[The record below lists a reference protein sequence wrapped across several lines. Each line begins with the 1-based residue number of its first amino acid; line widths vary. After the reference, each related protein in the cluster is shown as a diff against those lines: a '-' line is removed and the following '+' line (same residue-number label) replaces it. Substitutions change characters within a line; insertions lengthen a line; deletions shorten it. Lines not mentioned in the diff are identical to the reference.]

1 MKILIVESDV
11 ISSSKLKLFFSK
23 YGDCDLATTGQQ
35 AIRMYIKYREAGQ
48 PYGFISLESNLTD
61 MKGKAVLEEIRKW
74 EAQQGITPDKQAKI
88 LAVTTREDI
97 GDLNAAIKA
106 TGESTVALLVK
117 PVNRNSLQ
125 EALDKLELKKLPPE
139 ELAKKAAAQKP
150 KPAPPRAAP
159 RAPAQKVAPH
169 VVAEV
174 TKKINAYINNAEQ
187 FKGVD
192 APKLLAELAFK
203 GGEETLMLLAQYST
217 SDKIPVEV
225 RLEIIRAAR
234 YLKSPHF
241 LVPLNRIINSEN
253 NIKTIQ
259 EAIVSVARYDTQRA
273 LNLLNQGL
281 KKFKN
286 PMLLNTIR
294 TEIDRIKRQKP
305 VLAIL
310 PRFLQ
315 SYKNPKNFRVTVDI
329 LKKIVTPV
337 ETPMFLNYLKSGNQV
352 LEDGTFEV
360 LCFSGDPAIKTAVFN
375 YFDDRVPKIAGFQEK
390 ECYDLYMMISY
401 LFVYFRK
408 NPALI
413 DEQLDELKE
422 LFASVQDIR
431 VKQIIITIL
440 SASRR
445 PKALDFIKGV
455 YNEEK
460 DLQEHIIEKLSGNQQ
475 AVDFLFE
482 KYHQG
487 KTLKEK
493 VIVSLLKSEQG
504 LQYFV
509 KNFFTFELEQ
519 QEVIIK
525 NIPFS
530 NKDYLV
536 EFIKEVYDSS
546 LYGLKFHLLKILK
559 ENYLFSFKHIL
570 FDEDHQRE
578 FMFMG
583 KEYLQTIIE
592 LFPLSTVKMFLH
604 KIAYEDLSNSKV
616 KKFLA
621 SIIAIGGAEPML
633 YFNDPKFIN
642 KLFTRVINANNIELN
657 TMFFSA
663 IEHIKILDLQSYRYL
678 LDATNTFIEVRGENI
693 NPKEKGPIS
702 RVKTQLREQ
711 LPDIRD
717 IENLKKD
724 IEGAFV
730 ERPVELP
737 KLDKILESNHIAVAL
752 RVHHVAAFLAQMF
765 KTPGVIDDNDRNLFF
780 VKYPMLSELIKFLS
794 KQGKITVPEN
804 WGVDK
809 GKKELLQH
817 FKDDLRVI
825 AAFKDKRKS
834 AFLKDQLLEML
845 PEFQVILDE
854 ELEESGGQLSE
865 NDFLVCDPV
874 KLKGIIEAKALKT
887 SRIFLYL
894 ESRADFAQFRSY
906 NPRVF
911 MAPFSGF
918 RIVRMLLKELY
929 LHK

>member
-1 MKILIVESDV
+1 MNILIVESDV
-11 ISSSKLKLFFSK
+11 ISSSKLKLFYTK
-23 YGDCDLATTGQQ
+23 YGDCFLAASGQE
-35 AIRMYIKYREAGQ
+35 AIRLFIKNSEAGQ
-48 PYGFISLESNLTD
+48 PFGFISLDSSLSD
-61 MKGKAVLEEIRKW
+61 LKGKSVLEEIRKW
-74 EAQQGITPDKQAKI
+74 ENQKGIETGKLSKI
-88 LAVTTREDI
+88 LAITSPEDI
-97 GDLNAAIKA
+97 DEMNTAIKT
-106 TGESTVALLVK
+106 TGESAAVLLVK
-117 PVNRNSLQ
+117 PYNRNSL
-125 EALDKLELKKLPPE
+125 EDALDRLNLKKLAPE
-139 ELAKKAAAQKP
+139 QLAKKTTASSPPKT
-150 KPAPPRAAP
+150 KPAATKASPKQADP
-159 RAPAQKVAPH
+159 QI
-169 VVAEV
+169 VAEV
-174 TKKINAYINNAEQ
+174 TKKITAFINNAGQ
-187 FKGVD
+187 FKGID
-192 APKLLAELAFK
+192 APKLLAELALK
-203 GGEETLMLLAQYST
+203 GGEEAHILLAQYSS
-217 SDKIPVEV
+217 SDRIPIEV
-225 RLEIIRAAR
+225 RLEVIRSAR

-259 EAIVSVARYDTQRA
+259 EAIISIARYDNQRA

-286 PMLLNTIR
+286 PILLNTIR
-294 TEIDRIKRQKP
+294 TEIDRIKKQKP

-315 SYKNPKNFRVTVDI
+315 SYKNVKNFRVTVDI
-329 LKKIVTPV
+329 LKKIVTPI

-360 LCFSGDPAIKTAVFN
+360 LCFSGDPAIKTAIFN
-375 YFDDRVPKIAGFQEK
+375 YFDDRAPKIPGFREK
-390 ECYDLYMMISY
+390 ECYDLYMMVSH
-401 LFVYFRK
+401 LFTYFRK
-408 NPALI
+408 NPAFI
-413 DEQLDELKE
+413 DEQLDELRE
-422 LFASVQDIR
+422 LFTSILDVR
-431 VKQIIITIL
+431 VKQIIITTL

-445 PKALDFIKGV
+445 PEALEFIKGV

-487 KTLKEK
+487 KALKEK

-509 KNFFTFELEQ
+509 KNFFTFELDQ

-525 NIPFS
+525 NIPYS

-536 EFIKEVYDSS
+536 EFINRVYESS

-583 KEYLQTIIE
+583 KEYLETIME
-592 LFPLSTVKMFLH
+592 LFPITTLKMFFH
-604 KIAYEDLSNSKV
+604 KIANEDLSNSKV
-616 KKFLA
+616 KKFLTK
-621 SIIAIGGAEPML
+621 IIAIGGAEPVL

-642 KLFTRVINANNIELN
+642 RLFTRVINANNIELN
-657 TMFFSA
+657 TMFFTSF
-663 IEHIKILDLQSYRYL
+663 ENIKILDLQSYRYL

-702 RVKTQLREQ
+702 RVKSKLREQ

-717 IENLKKD
+717 IENLQK
-724 IEGAFV
+724 ELMGAFA
-730 ERPVELP
+730 EKPVELP
-737 KLDKILESNHIAVAL
+737 KLDNIIESNHIAVAL
-752 RVHHVAAFLAQMF
+752 RVHHVAAFLAKMF
-765 KTPGVIDDNDRNLFF
+765 NTRGVIEDDTKQLFF
-780 VKYPMLSELIKFLS
+780 LKYPILGEFIKFLS
-794 KQGKITVPEN
+794 NQEKIAVQKN
-804 WGVDK
+804 WGIST
-809 GKKELLQH
+809 GKNELLKH
-817 FKDDLRVI
+817 FKNQLRII

-845 PEFQVILDE
+845 PEFQVLLDDE
-854 ELEESGGQLSE
+854 FMESGGKLSE
-865 NDFLVCDPV
+865 NDFLVCDTV
-874 KLKGIIEAKALKT
+874 KLKQLIVDKT
-887 SRIFLYL
+887 LNTGRIFLYL
-894 ESRADFAQFRSY
+894 ESRADFPQFRAY

-911 MAPFSGF
+911 MTPFSGF